1 MLLSAFI
8 AELGVGLHFVFKVL
22 PHYAA
27 FVYLRAV
34 IGCMGGIALAFF
46 GPFWE
51 VDNKVNMGFGY
62 GFVVAKFAL
71 Y

>member
-1 MLLSAFI
+1 MFLSAFVD
-8 AELGVGLHFVFKVL
+8 ELGVGLHFVFKVL
-22 PHYAA
+22 PYYAA
-27 FVYLRAV
+27 FVYLWAV
-34 IGCMGGIALAFF
+34 IGCMGGIDLAFF

-51 VDNKVNMGFGY
+51 VDNKVNVGFGY

>member
-1 MLLSAFI
+1 MFLSAFVD
-8 AELGVGLHFVFKVL
+8 ELGVGLHFVFKVL
-22 PHYAA
+22 PYYAA
-27 FVYLRAV
+27 FVNLWAV

>member
-1 MLLSAFI
+1 MFLSAFVD
-8 AELGVGLHFVFKVL
+8 ELGVGLHFVFKVL
-22 PHYAA
+22 PYYAA
-27 FVYLRAV
+27 FVYLWAE

-51 VDNKVNMGFGY
+51 VDNKVDVGFGY

>member
-1 MLLSAFI
+1 MFLSAFVD
-8 AELGVGLHFVFKVL
+8 ELGVGLHFVFKVL
-22 PHYAA
+22 PYYAA
-27 FVYLRAV
+27 FVYLRAE

-51 VDNKVNMGFGY
+51 VNNKVDVGFGY